1 MPWRVCRVPGR
12 PSTIPRFTAGIA
24 MRRGERLRISF
35 FEIQMHPAAPRI
47 HCMPG
52 ADEPNFSLDKAF
64 MERGWGLR
72 GDHERLHEDRG
83 ALIRPTTCLRR
94 LPYYRAT
101 LAPST

>member
-1 MPWRVCRVPGR
+1 
-12 PSTIPRFTAGIA
+12 
-24 MRRGERLRISF
+24 
-35 FEIQMHPAAPRI
+35 
-47 HCMPG
+47 MPG